1 MHNPKEYKQIEYQ
14 ELCAYHRHQ
23 RELTWQMGSILITAS
38 LAVFG
43 IVASRF
49 DILPLAALIL
59 SGIVSIFTLVL
70 FWLIFERMSFLN
82 DVAKARM
89 KEIEREFDMYIAR
102 AVELGSEYRSKTNH
116 PIGRFARM
124 RFLIRSLVGIY
135 TFCWV
140 SLWIYKWS
148 MQC

>member
-1 MHNPKEYKQIEYQ
+1 MHNLDEQKQMEYK

-43 IVASRF
+43 IVASRS
-49 DILPLAALIL
+49 DILPLIVVVL
-59 SGIVSIFTLVL
+59 SGAVSIFTLVL

-82 DVAKARM
+82 DIMKARM
-89 KEIEREFDMYIAR
+89 KEIEIEFNMYIAR
-102 AVELGSEYRSKTNH
+102 AVQKGSRYRNKTNH

-124 RFLIRSLVGIY
+124 RFLVRSLVGLY
-135 TFCWV
+135 TMCWIF
-140 SLWIYKWS
+140 LWIHMWLRN
-148 MQC
+148 